1 MLTIWLRHATSCARA
16 GRRQECRRGTL
27 RACATRLRPHAS
39 SHDQG
44 LHSGGRMAYAGIVG
58 FVQEEDRMRGISIV
72 KIGLL
77 GAAIAG
83 GAFADLTIVNQ
94 SFETPV
100 TSSFDYIAGNC
111 ASGGTCSITQDG
123 WTWANTGPNN
133 GGAGVSA
140 NGSGFT
146 SGNNNA
152 PDGSQVLF
160 LQNQS
165 SVSQNVSGFVSQT
178 AYDVT
183 FYVSQRQNFGDPNP
197 IPLPQLTVS
206 IGGKNVVSGL
216 TPPTGPQ
223 YTLESFIF
231 TNTSASSTQSLLI
244 AQTLPTTDETLFF
257 DDIKITALTPEP
269 AYFGLLGAGIAGLVL
284 ARKRRAN

>member
-1 MLTIWLRHATSCARA
+1 MRA
-16 GRRQECRRGTL
+16 K
-27 RACATRLRPHAS
+27 S
-39 SHDQG
+39 
-44 LHSGGRMAYAGIVG
+44 
-58 FVQEEDRMRGISIV
+58 FV

-77 GAAIAG
+77 GVAIAG

-146 SGNNNA
+146 SANNNA

-165 SVSQNVSGFVSQT
+165 SVSQGVSGFQKGLT
-178 AYDVT
+178 YDVT
-183 FYVSQRQNFGDPNP
+183 FYLTQRQNFGNPNP
-197 IPLPQLTVS
+197 IPFPELTITVGSQLVV
-206 IGGKNVVSGL
+206 GGLVAF
-216 TPPTGPQ
+216 PGPQ
-223 YTLESFIF
+223 YTLESFAF
-231 TNTSASSTQSLLI
+231 TNNSALSTQTLLI
-244 AQTLPTTDETLFF
+244 EQSLPTTDETLFV
-257 DDIKITALTPEP
+257 DDIKIAATTPEP
-269 AYFGLLGAGIAGLVL
+269 AYFGLLIAGMAGLIL

>member
-1 MLTIWLRHATSCARA
+1 
-16 GRRQECRRGTL
+16 
-27 RACATRLRPHAS
+27 
-39 SHDQG
+39 
-44 LHSGGRMAYAGIVG
+44 
-58 FVQEEDRMRGISIV
+58 MRGISLV

-83 GAFADLTIVNQ
+83 GAFADLAITNP

-100 TSSFDYIAGNC
+100 TSSFDYIAVNC
-111 ASGGTCSITQDG
+111 ASGGVCSATQDG
-123 WTWANTGPNN
+123 WTWTNMGANN

-146 SGNNNA
+146 GGNNNA

-165 SVSQNVSGFVSQT
+165 SVSQNVSGFVQQT

-183 FYVSQRQNFGDPNP
+183 FFLSQRQGFGNPNP
-197 IPLPQLTVS
+197 IPFPELTVS
-206 IGGKNVVSGL
+206 VGGQNVISGL

-223 YTLESFIF
+223 YTAESFIF
-231 TNTSASSTQSLLI
+231 TNTSSSSTQSLLI

-269 AYFGLLGAGIAGLVL
+269 AYYGVLVAGIAGLVL

>member
-1 MLTIWLRHATSCARA
+1 MRA
-16 GRRQECRRGTL
+16 KSL
-27 RACATRLRPHAS
+27 
-39 SHDQG
+39 
-44 LHSGGRMAYAGIVG
+44 
-58 FVQEEDRMRGISIV
+58 V

-77 GAAIAG
+77 GVAIAG

-111 ASGGTCSITQDG
+111 ASGGTCSMTQDG

-140 NGSGFT
+140 NNTAFT

-152 PDGSQVLF
+152 PDGAQVLF

-165 SVSQNVSGFVSQT
+165 SVSQNVSGFVQGVT
-178 AYDVT
+178 YDVT
-183 FYVSQRQNFGDPNP
+183 FYLTHRQNFGDPNP
-197 IPLPQLTVS
+197 IAFPQLAIS
-206 IGGKNVVSGL
+206 IGGQNVVTGL
-216 TPPTGPQ
+216 APPEGPQ
-223 YTLESFIF
+223 YTAESFIF
-231 TNTSASSTQSLLI
+231 TNTSALATQTLLI
-244 AQTLPTTDETLFF
+244 AQTLPTTDQTLFF
-257 DDIKITALTPEP
+257 DDIKISATPEP
-269 AYFGLLGAGIAGLVL
+269 AYFGLLGAGMAGLVL